1 MYVGNTLLKQKPRL
15 RVRNANLTGP
25 DQTPSSTDPANNSNT
40 PSRKANS
47 LPSNNFKLNP
57 STTTTSQPAYESDLT
72 RVASTDQA
80 HRSDM
85 EQVLYR
91 AARLRRRRDRS
102 KSNETITRRSK
113 SENHQA
119 TECKFTPPKAVRIIR
134 ASDYQ
139 NTFSAFFRVFQS
151 TSHRNYN
158 PCLDPTRRTRKR
170 IVARIWEDWKKIYFW
185 NVAWTGRG
193 EIGGFELIPLI
204 YQIPLQLDHQISLV
218 FNPHTTV

>member
-1 MYVGNTLLKQKPRL
+1 MSKWQSDTNYYATLRSAEKVTNYLILVSSLDWLRRRKRPEAENSAQKLEEMYVGNTLLKQKPRL

-119 TECKFTPPKAVRIIR
+119 TECKFTPQKAVRIIR

-170 IVARIWEDWKKIYFW
+170 IVARI
-185 NVAWTGRG
+185 
-193 EIGGFELIPLI
+193 
-204 YQIPLQLDHQISLV
+204 
-218 FNPHTTV
+218 